1 MKDDKLCIGHS
12 VCAKTKANVNFKIYL
27 INSNQ

>member
-27 INSNQ
+27 SGN

>member
-27 INSNQ
+27 PGN